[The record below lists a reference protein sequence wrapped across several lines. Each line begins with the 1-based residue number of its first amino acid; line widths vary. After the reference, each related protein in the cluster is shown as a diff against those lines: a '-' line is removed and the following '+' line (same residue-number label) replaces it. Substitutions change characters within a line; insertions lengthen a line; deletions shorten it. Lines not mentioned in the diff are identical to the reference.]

1 MYSVKLMNVHS
12 TPILNEILSSPAV
25 FPAIFASFYRMNI
38 EMKLATLIFHI
49 DRTRANSPLG

>member
-1 MYSVKLMNVHS
+1 MNVHS
-12 TPILNEILSSPAV
+12 APILNGILSSPAV

>member
-12 TPILNEILSSPAV
+12 APILNGILSSPAV
-25 FPAIFASFYRMNI
+25 FPAICASFYRMNI